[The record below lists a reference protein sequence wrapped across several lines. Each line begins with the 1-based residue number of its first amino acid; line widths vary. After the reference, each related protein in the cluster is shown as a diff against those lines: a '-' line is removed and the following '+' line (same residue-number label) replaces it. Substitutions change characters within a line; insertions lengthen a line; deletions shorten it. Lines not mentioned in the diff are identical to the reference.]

1 MKNRINE
8 DSSAPTVVPAGDL
21 PHYSQ
26 DRAHLPPGRGADREE
41 RASGCC
47 CHWGGAGVAA
57 ALLSGSVWSSGALLQ
72 KANSASCKTWENVF
86 LFVYWAQLQALN
98 KGLNVSTQV
107 NINCISHELFLQLAD
122 DDTEV
127 SFSDRELELDEPG
140 DLSSLPWNERLGDGF
155 LSPLPSSGRSA
166 SLAAQL
172 RTERSGRD
180 TPASVDSIPLEW
192 DHDYDLSRGLES
204 ASRALREQQSEEG
217 DFLQRPASALSG

>member
-1 MKNRINE
+1 MFFQHMNW
-8 DSSAPTVVPAGDL
+8 
-21 PHYSQ
+21 
-26 DRAHLPPGRGADREE
+26 RA
-41 RASGCC
+41 
-47 CHWGGAGVAA
+47 
-57 ALLSGSVWSSGALLQ
+57 
-72 KANSASCKTWENVF
+72 TWP
-86 LFVYWAQLQALN
+86 
-98 KGLNVSTQV
+98 
-107 NINCISHELFLQLAD
+107 FLQLAD

-127 SFSDRELELDEPG
+127 SLSDRELELDEPG
-140 DLSSLPWNERLGDGF
+140 DLCSLPWSERFGDGF

-217 DFLQRPASALSG
+217 EFLQRPASSLSGVFTNVLIVFRTFYKLCTD

>member
-1 MKNRINE
+1 MTR
-8 DSSAPTVVPAGDL
+8 D
-21 PHYSQ
+21 
-26 DRAHLPPGRGADREE
+26 
-41 RASGCC
+41 
-47 CHWGGAGVAA
+47 
-57 ALLSGSVWSSGALLQ
+57 ALSKCGQKDWQMICECVSLNSETLCFEIITLSFMEVMWILLYVEGF
-72 KANSASCKTWENVF
+72 C
-86 LFVYWAQLQALN
+86 
-98 KGLNVSTQV
+98 
-107 NINCISHELFLQLAD
+107 LQLAD

-127 SFSDRELELDEPG
+127 SLSDRELELDEPG
-140 DLSSLPWNERLGDGF
+140 DLSSIPWNERLGDGF

-217 DFLQRPASALSG
+217 DFLQRPSSSLSG

>member
-1 MKNRINE
+1 MIFFINAVL
-8 DSSAPTVVPAGDL
+8 SSVTGTKYV
-21 PHYSQ
+21 
-26 DRAHLPPGRGADREE
+26 
-41 RASGCC
+41 C
-47 CHWGGAGVAA
+47 
-57 ALLSGSVWSSGALLQ
+57 
-72 KANSASCKTWENVF
+72 
-86 LFVYWAQLQALN
+86 
-98 KGLNVSTQV
+98 TQ
-107 NINCISHELFLQLAD
+107 IRNCICHELFLQLAD

-217 DFLQRPASALSG
+217 DFLQHPASALSGLFPSVLSFSASSPF

>member
-1 MKNRINE
+1 M
-8 DSSAPTVVPAGDL
+8 
-21 PHYSQ
+21 
-26 DRAHLPPGRGADREE
+26 
-41 RASGCC
+41 
-47 CHWGGAGVAA
+47 
-57 ALLSGSVWSSGALLQ
+57 LLI
-72 KANSASCKTWENVF
+72 
-86 LFVYWAQLQALN
+86 
-98 KGLNVSTQV
+98 VS
-107 NINCISHELFLQLAD
+107 FLQLAD
-122 DDTEV
+122 DDTEA

-140 DLSSLPWNERLGDGF
+140 DLSSIPWNERLGDGF

-217 DFLQRPASALSG
+217 DFLQRPSSGLSG

>member
-1 MKNRINE
+1 MCMLLYGCNMN
-8 DSSAPTVVPAGDL
+8 TVL
-21 PHYSQ
+21 
-26 DRAHLPPGRGADREE
+26 
-41 RASGCC
+41 CC
-47 CHWGGAGVAA
+47 NG
-57 ALLSGSVWSSGALLQ
+57 
-72 KANSASCKTWENVF
+72 
-86 LFVYWAQLQALN
+86 
-98 KGLNVSTQV
+98 
-107 NINCISHELFLQLAD
+107 LFLQLAD

-127 SFSDRELELDEPG
+127 SLSDRESELDEPG
-140 DLSSLPWNERLGDGF
+140 DLSSIPWNERLGDGF

-217 DFLQRPASALSG
+217 DFLQRPSSSLSG